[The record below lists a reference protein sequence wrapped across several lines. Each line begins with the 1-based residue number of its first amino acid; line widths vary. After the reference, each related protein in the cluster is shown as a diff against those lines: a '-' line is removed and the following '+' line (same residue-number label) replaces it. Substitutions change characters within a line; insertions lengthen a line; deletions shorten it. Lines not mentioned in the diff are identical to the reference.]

1 MKTNLW
7 IPTVLLMVFIVAL
20 SCVKD
25 TDFEQASDITARPVV
40 ELNLIHF
47 DVAAGDF
54 YDETTG
60 TSRLTLSDTTEIRF
74 LDDSGLQESLLRAEF
89 FFEFTNSIPR
99 NFDVTFQFLSEA
111 LDTTYT
117 TQTFVS
123 EGTTTVP
130 VITTFEEIV
139 EGTEILDLTSADRVV
154 VNVTIP
160 EANAELEGALRLKS
174 KTTYFLEITER
185 E

>member
-1 MKTNLW
+1 MNTNLW
-7 IPTVLLMVFIVAL
+7 IPTLVILVLVSTI
-20 SCVKD
+20 SCIKD

-47 DVAAGDF
+47 EVDAGEF
-54 YDETTG
+54 YDESTN

-89 FFEFTNSIPR
+89 LFEFTNAIPR
-99 NFDVTFQFLSEA
+99 TFDVTFQFLSEA
-111 LDTTYT
+111 TDTTYT
-117 TQTFVS
+117 TQTFV
-123 EGTTTVP
+123 EAGTVGVPLVTTY
-130 VITTFEEIV
+130 EEVV
-139 EGTEILDLTSADRVV
+139 EGAEILELTSANRVV